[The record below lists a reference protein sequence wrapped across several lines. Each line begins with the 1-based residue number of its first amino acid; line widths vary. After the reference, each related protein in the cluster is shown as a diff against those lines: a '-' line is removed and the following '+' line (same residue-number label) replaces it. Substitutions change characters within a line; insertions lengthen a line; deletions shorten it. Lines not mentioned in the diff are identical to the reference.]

1 MPMSAQAKAS
11 PGAWTAAKR
20 KQAKRH
26 VALGLFALMREPK
39 RHVSQRGFFHRNCS
53 FLNFINNDNNIYALI
68 NFNENTKI
76 FIIQI
81 IIFLV
86 TII

>member
-1 MPMSAQAKAS
+1 MLVSAHAKAP
-11 PGAWTAAKR
+11 PGVWTAAKR

-26 VALGLFALMREPK
+26 VALGLSALRREPM
-39 RHVSQRGFFHRNCS
+39 RHVYQRGFFHSNSS
-53 FLNFINNDNNIYALI
+53 FLKFVNDDNNIYALI

-76 FIIQI
+76 LIIQI

-86 TII
+86 AII